1 MKEYRSIAFYKT
13 ADLFQAKFDTV
24 HTVSYTIIFG
34 QPHSVMYAFKA
45 ESMLVSSMDWLS
57 SSVSLKKCIGRWG
70 MVLWQ

>member
-1 MKEYRSIAFYKT
+1 MYKT
-13 ADLFQAKFDTV
+13 VDLFQARFNTV
-24 HTVSYTIIFG
+24 HTVSYTVSWIAT
-34 QPHSVMYAFKA
+34 VMYAFKA